1 MPDLSHLSPLPPKAA
16 TDDRHALRERIHG
29 ALTEALVNGTLAPG
43 QEHEEASLATHLG
56 APSPRSG
63 RHCSNSPR
71 SGSSSTRGRTRY
83 G

>member
-43 QEHEEASLATHLG
+43 QEPRRRASPRISAP
-56 APSPRSG
+56 PSPRSG